1 MSFVLE
7 RTCGP
12 FVQLV
17 TLSEVSTATMASGY
31 VTSKRLSAVS
41 PTHFQTDTNTATTRI
56 SVLRLTTLVSVSA
69 RKAVTTW
76 LESIKEDVI
85 SCTVSNN

>member
-17 TLSEVSTATMASGY
+17 TLSEVSTATMTSGY

-56 SVLRLTTLVSVSA
+56 SVSVSA